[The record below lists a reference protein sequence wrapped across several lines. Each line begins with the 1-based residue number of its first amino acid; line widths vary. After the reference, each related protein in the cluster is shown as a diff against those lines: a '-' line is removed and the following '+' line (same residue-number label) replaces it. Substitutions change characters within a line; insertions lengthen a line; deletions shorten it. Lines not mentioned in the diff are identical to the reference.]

1 MKTRIRLQDDSTYQF
16 GCHLS
21 YTLYLLIVD
30 SSPLSQPRLCTAARM
45 TQNDVPKGS
54 LKKNCDYTDIVPISF
69 YTHPPEGDRN
79 SNYRDKFNSI
89 STPPLP
95 SVVGTLKLK
104 MIRLK
109 CVVFGV
115 RPIKGLGPP
124 PPTPLEICAKFP
136 DWLI

>member
-79 SNYRDKFNSI
+79 SNYREKKQCNLN
-89 STPPLP
+89 TPLP
-95 SVVGTLKLK
+95 PVVGTFELKNILCK
-104 MIRLK
+104 L
-109 CVVFGV
+109 
-115 RPIKGLGPP
+115 
-124 PPTPLEICAKFP
+124 
-136 DWLI
+136 